1 MALSEK
7 QRMDKLFKS
16 KTSSNF
22 YDLYVEV
29 FGQEFP
35 IIETLDPNEKM
46 ELLIDAIEKNE
57 KIKELKL
64 GQYTNI

>member
-7 QRMDKLFKS
+7 QRMDKLFKA
-16 KTSSNF
+16 KTPSNF

-64 GQYTNI
+64 GQHTNI

>member
-1 MALSEK
+1 MALSET
-7 QRMDKLFKS
+7 QRMDKLFKA
-16 KTSSNF
+16 KTPSNF

>member
-7 QRMDKLFKS
+7 QRMDKLFKA
-16 KTSSNF
+16 KTPSNF